1 MTTILVIVFGIVAG
15 CLLDVLVALVG
26 SKRKIGFGWTLF
38 WSLVFTPLVGLV
50 IALLSDPLPQGESR
64 WGCLWPVLICLILTV
79 AAAAGLF
86 FLGFLA
92 CGA

>member
-1 MTTILVIVFGIVAG
+1 MTTVLVIVFGIAAG

-26 SKRKIGFGWTLF
+26 SKRRIGFGWTLF

-50 IALLSDPLPQGESR
+50 IALLSDPLPQGDSR
-64 WGCLWPVLICLILTV
+64 WGCMGPVLFFLLLTV
-79 AAAAGLF
+79 VAAAGLF